1 MNPFLLA
8 GALFAAIGLLQMAQ
22 DEHEKQNKGKTK
34 AIPKPEKS
42 GGGSGPV
49 TVNVTPS
56 VVKSETGTKPKAKPK
71 AKPTG
76 EVPSNKPT
84 DG

>member
-22 DEHEKQNKGKTK
+22 DEHDKQQKTK
-34 AIPKPEKS
+34 KPKGLPKPEKPAQ
-42 GGGSGPV
+42 GNPPV
-49 TVNVTPS
+49 TVNVAPS
-56 VVKSETGTKPKAKPK
+56 VVKSESKGAKPK
-71 AKPTG
+71 AKPSG

>member
-22 DEHEKQNKGKTK
+22 DEHEKQNKQTK
-34 AIPKPEKS
+34 PKALKS
-42 GGGSGPV
+42 DDKKPSGNSPV
-49 TVNVTPS
+49 TVNVQPS
-56 VVKSETGTKPKAKPK
+56 VVKSESKGTKQK
-71 AKPTG
+71 AKPTA